1 MVGWVGLALVAAIGT
16 TARETL
22 IKSVMRAGD
31 EVALGFVAAAVS
43 AVLLSCWLLATGG
56 LAWPRPAF
64 VWALL
69 MGGGINAIAAVLIA
83 RAVHVSDLSLVSPLQ
98 STTPVFMIGTGALL
112 LGEVPPRA
120 GIAGILVI
128 TIGTYVL
135 ATSRQP
141 TSRSALAPF
150 AALAADR
157 GARLFLLVAAMY
169 GVAAAIDKVGVIAAS
184 PALWATAVN
193 IFVASLLLA
202 VLVRRGE
209 VGRVPAL
216 IRRAPRRV
224 LGSGALMA
232 VVLAAQMTALPLTL
246 AAYVIAVKRTSV
258 LFSVLSGGVVFRER
272 GIGRRLAG
280 AGIMLVGLVLIT
292 VVAA

>member
-69 MGGGINAIAAVLIA
+69 VGGGINAIAAVLIA

-141 TSRSALAPF
+141 ASRSALAPF

-157 GARLFLLVAAMY
+157 GARLFLLD
-169 GVAAAIDKVGVIAAS
+169 AAIDKVGVTAAS

-209 VGRVPAL
+209 AGRVPAL

>member
-69 MGGGINAIAAVLIA
+69 VGGGINAIAAVLIA

-141 TSRSALAPF
+141 ASRSALAPF

-169 GVAAAIDKVGVIAAS
+169 GVAAAIDKVGVTAAS

-209 VGRVPAL
+209 AGRVPAL